1 MCAVYSLK
9 AKDVSE
15 ASVSL
20 CQDLSFYKV
29 SMMDGDEMDLWRKSS
44 VNKLVWEVL
53 GFMLEIENLVNHSN
67 KLFTEADSHV
77 APSKPRFLE

>member
-1 MCAVYSLK
+1 MAKTNLWITEILSMCAVHSLK

-29 SMMDGDEMDLWRKSS
+29 SMMDGDEVDLWRKSS
-44 VNKLVWEVL
+44 VNKLV
-53 GFMLEIENLVNHSN
+53 
-67 KLFTEADSHV
+67 
-77 APSKPRFLE
+77 